1 MIIKQNLPENYNDE
15 FYNTCFNTWPGLCIV
30 AEDSEKNIGDKIIGY
45 TLGRVTP
52 PMFNEKSDGFV
63 ISLAVN
69 KPYRGKQIAQSLM
82 KKLHDQLYHLY
93 GLDNVSLHCRVSNEA
108 AIKLYS
114 DCFDYK
120 CVKKV
125 DGYYDDGTLNCKK
138 CPAECLTCIGPKN
151 CTKCDVSATS
161 NFKNFF

>member
-1 MIIKQNLPENYNDE
+1 
-15 FYNTCFNTWPGLCIV
+15 
-30 AEDSEKNIGDKIIGY
+30 
-45 TLGRVTP
+45 
-52 PMFNEKSDGFV
+52 MFNEKSDGFV

-69 KPYRGKQIAQSLM
+69 KPYRGKQIAQNLM

-125 DGYYDDGTLNCKK
+125 DGYYDDGEDAWMMSSNLKSLEMKTRMELLFAHRSNSKSQLSHKK
-138 CPAECLTCIGPKN
+138 NIM
-151 CTKCDVSATS
+151 
-161 NFKNFF
+161 